1 MIVADPSSS
10 LVEWNTQKKSHG
22 ESVVTVISKSPR
34 RAGAA
39 ALFRALHL
47 RFPKGTRSQ
56 LRGRNVARPGP
67 LLFAFRAKAKGK
79 VARQEKDHAIEC
91 AKCIK

>member
-10 LVEWNTQKKSHG
+10 LVEWNTQKRA
-22 ESVVTVISKSPR
+22 TAMISKSPR

-56 LRGRNVARPGP
+56 LRGRNVVRPGP

-79 VARQEKDHAIEC
+79 VDRQEKDHAIEC
-91 AKCIK
+91 AKCINK